1 MAKVKASGARGRFGF
16 RDPNIDRIEVFRGYT
31 TKNPLQ
37 LKDVRQSSKITSGNS
52 GETKE
57 KIIADFEKSAR
68 GRNLFA
74 HGLPPIEFTSES
86 LRHDF
91 SQKNMSRQ
99 KLSIMRDYER
109 MNYLL
114 RNSTVLEKRIKTTSR
129 SGKEKGKKK
138 NWQHFWEVKGVV
150 KIGNKLHSFTFSISQ
165 DKGKNT
171 AKIYDFK
178 LRKRK

>member
-1 MAKVKASGARGRFGF
+1 MAKVKASGAKGRIGFG
-16 RDPNIDRIEVFRGYT
+16 DPNIDRIEVFRGFT

-37 LKDVRQSSKITSGNS
+37 LKNVRQSTQITSGDS
-52 GETKE
+52 AQTK
-57 KIIADFEKSAR
+57 KNIIADFAKSAR
-68 GRNLFA
+68 GRMLFA

-91 SQKNMSRQ
+91 SQKNLSRQ

-138 NWQHFWEVKGVV
+138 NWQHFWEVKGSV

-171 AKIYDFK
+171 AEIYDFK